1 MWSMWI
7 EIEYWLAIEEVAGR
21 SDVAGK
27 VAECVRRMGHDDA
40 NEPDERRTKM
50 KELNRNRTRPIKHKR
65 NEKSNVKM
73 AAYGQKRT

>member
-50 KELNRNRTRPIKHKR
+50 KELNRNQTKPIK
-65 NEKSNVKM
+65 EMKSP
-73 AAYGQKRT
+73 T